1 MKQRISKKM
10 GRHRKGIG
18 PEQLHNV
25 RLEQQVREIEAELRR
40 RGVDPSTAAA
50 RHAKGRQP

>member
-1 MKQRISKKM
+1 MKQRITKKM

-18 PEQLHNV
+18 PGQLRNV

-40 RGVDPSTAAA
+40 RGIDPSAAAA
-50 RHAKGRQP
+50 RHAKGQQR